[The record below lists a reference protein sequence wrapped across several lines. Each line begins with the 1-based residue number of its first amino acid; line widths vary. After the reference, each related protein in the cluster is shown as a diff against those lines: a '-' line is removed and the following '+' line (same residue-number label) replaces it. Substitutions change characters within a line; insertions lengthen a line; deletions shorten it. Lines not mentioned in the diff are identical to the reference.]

1 MLVQRRV
8 DGDVAHFTL
17 TTFWDS
23 IAGESAVI
31 SRS

>member
-23 IAGESAVI
+23 IAATA
-31 SRS
+31 SRR